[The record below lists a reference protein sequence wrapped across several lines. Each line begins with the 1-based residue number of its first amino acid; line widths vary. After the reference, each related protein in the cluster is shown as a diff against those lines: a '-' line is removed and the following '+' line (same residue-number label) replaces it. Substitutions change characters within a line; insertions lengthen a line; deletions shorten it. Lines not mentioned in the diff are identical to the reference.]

1 MAFVLRLEA
10 GVRVT
15 EAAAA
20 VAVRLK
26 LDGFERMATELCGL
40 VWAVVVLVGFVF
52 ERVVVRLRKGATA
65 GLGDLWTWATAVELS
80 SDSGT
85 WGQLECVARWRPCA
99 EDLWVDSAVE
109 RLVRV

>member
-40 VWAVVVLVGFVF
+40 VWAAVVLVGFVF

-65 GLGDLWTWATAVELS
+65 GLGDLWT
-80 SDSGT
+80 
-85 WGQLECVARWRPCA
+85 
-99 EDLWVDSAVE
+99 
-109 RLVRV
+109 